1 MGKLNNQDIAAIR
14 ECYLKGQSSDYI
26 GNQFGISG
34 QRVRQ
39 LVKEND
45 WKALRSSTAP
55 TKIPA
60 GDNGSSQSLVLL
72 QAKQP
77 ENYSQRNEITTAAIL
92 HELGRGVSLT
102 AAARAVGLRHD
113 QLKQWRYKDSDFDL
127 QCHTA
132 QADFISKV
140 ETLAGQV
147 STPRE
152 ALALLGRHPLTKS
165 EWAPQEEKNSIKIE
179 FSFTREDRDVIDADF
194 EDVSDAAKLS
204 FEG

>member
-77 ENYSQRNEITTAAIL
+77 ENYGRRNEITKAAIL
-92 HELGRGVSLT
+92 HELGRGVNLT

-113 QLKQWRYKDSDFDL
+113 ELRQWRYKDSELDL

-140 ETLAGQV
+140 ETLAGEV

-165 EWAPQEEKNSIKIE
+165 EWTPQEEKNSIKIE

-194 EDVSDAAKLS
+194 KEVPQI
-204 FEG
+204 EGN

>member
-26 GNQFGISG
+26 GKQFGISG

-45 WKALRSSTAP
+45 WKALRNSKAP
-55 TKIPA
+55 TKLPV
-60 GDNGSSQSLVLL
+60 GNNGSSQGLILL

-77 ENYSQRNEITTAAIL
+77 ENYGQRNEITKAAIL

-113 QLKQWRYKDSDFDL
+113 QLKQWRYKDSEFDL

-147 STPRE
+147 TTPKE

-165 EWAPQEEKNSIKIE
+165 EW
-179 FSFTREDRDVIDADF
+179 VIDADF
-194 EDVSDAAKLS
+194 KEVPQI
-204 FEG
+204 EGN

>member
-26 GNQFGISG
+26 GSQFGISG

-45 WKALRSSTAP
+45 WKALRISKAPAKVNVSS
-55 TKIPA
+55 
-60 GDNGSSQSLVLL
+60 SLVSLE
-72 QAKQP
+72 AKRP
-77 ENYSQRNEITTAAIL
+77 ENYGQRNEVTKAAIL

-113 QLKQWRYKDSDFDL
+113 QLKQWRYKDSEFDL

-147 STPRE
+147 TTPKE

-165 EWAPQEEKNSIKIE
+165 EWTPQEEKNSIKIE

-194 EDVSDAAKLS
+194 KEVPQL
-204 FEG
+204 EGS